1 MFLGETQCSN
11 INRGLRFPML
21 IIKEHN
27 SIYIHSQLQS
37 ICCNA
42 TRTNRKI
49 TIAWTWRF
57 SALLKLNRN
66 VENVKPWDLYS
77 LIISMARWIL
87 LCLLS
92 LACTTLYWNDKTEVI
107 PGRVGF
113 STPSVQAHFTFLILL
128 QPTSHCSTAFT
139 SSALTFNWPLPRHPV
154 Q

>member
-1 MFLGETQCSN
+1 MVPFSLSAGSCIQHNVVLYTHIHSHVHIYACERESEFLNNSISRTKKMFLGETQCSN

-42 TRTNRKI
+42 TRTNRKR

-87 LCLLS
+87 PCLLS
-92 LACTTLYWNDKTEVI
+92 LACTTLYWKDRRK
-107 PGRVGF
+107 
-113 STPSVQAHFTFLILL
+113 
-128 QPTSHCSTAFT
+128 
-139 SSALTFNWPLPRHPV
+139 
-154 Q
+154 